1 MLYKS
6 FVYSKESEQIID
18 SHEKKMKLLYRKKI
32 EQYKEQFSKIGCEL
46 EFGFQKYNLNG
57 KSSDR
62 SKNGYV
68 SSVSCGIYKDGEV
81 ICTDEEEYFT
91 LIWSWGIC
99 SVSREWFRKEV
110 CLWDE
115 SEDIERDIAELYAGA
130 LEYLKK
136 Q

>member
-18 SHEKKMKLLYRKKI
+18 SHEKKMKLLYEKKI

-99 SVSREWFRKEV
+99 SK
-110 CLWDE
+110 
-115 SEDIERDIAELYAGA
+115 SEAKRS
-130 LEYLKK
+130 
-136 Q
+136 